1 MRRAR
6 AAALPIVHPDLV
18 EFYLAHRAAQGMN
31 TDHKVRWG
39 ARALLAAVPDL
50 SDFCRLPLERQLA
63 FNHETHRFIS
73 WLSVIGRL
81 QPGADY
87 LVARRP
93 RLGIVLARTE
103 PELHLRFME
112 TARSLGFRDALAM
125 TQFNLLGH
133 FVAWPCSASNRTSCS
148 KATGTRDAACCWRP
162 PAASSPTAGSRPC
175 RPPCSTWKRR
185 SSTAS

>member
-1 MRRAR
+1 PGGVLMRRAR
-6 AAALPIVHPDLV
+6 AAALPIVCPDLV
-18 EFYLAHRAAQGMN
+18 ESYLAHRAAQGMN

-50 SDFCRLPLERQLA
+50 TDFCRLPLEQQLA

-73 WLSVIGRL
+73 WLSVTGRM

-112 TARSLGFRDALAM
+112 TARTLGFRDAVAM

-133 FVAWPCSASNRTSCS
+133 FIALFA
-148 KATGTRDAACCWRP
+148 KRP
-162 PAASSPTAGSRPC
+162 EQLQQSDWDEG
-175 RPPCSTWKRR
+175 RR
-185 SSTAS
+185 LL

>member
-6 AAALPIVHPDLV
+6 AAALSIGRPDLV
-18 EFYLAHRAAQGMN
+18 ECYLAHRAARGMN
-31 TDHKVRWG
+31 TDHKVRLG

-50 SDFCRLPLERQLA
+50 TDFCRLPLERQLA

-73 WLSVIGRL
+73 WLAVMGRM

-103 PELHLRFME
+103 PELHLRALTPDVE
-112 TARSLGFRDALAM
+112 HVYAAWARVVLIASRSRRRSEIADQGGSADVGCCIGSASGRRRVAPRARS
-125 TQFNLLGH
+125 
-133 FVAWPCSASNRTSCS
+133 TSLY
-148 KATGTRDAACCWRP
+148 GP
-162 PAASSPTAGSRPC
+162 
-175 RPPCSTWKRR
+175 
-185 SSTAS
+185 